1 MELSAAARQAMARL
15 AADLTRVF
23 CDRFVGIVAYGATRT
38 AAFARSIHA
47 DDLEALT
54 PLAERWQR
62 DGLNTPLLL
71 TPREFER
78 SLDAFP
84 LEYQAMLD
92 RHEVIAGE
100 SPFTG
105 ARPSDGDL
113 RRACEVQAKAFLIH
127 LRQGWIQA
135 AGHAHAQEHLLAESA
150 APLRALLASV
160 AQLQRANHSTDNDI
174 AAFAEQATSV
184 PAELVAGILAL
195 EEHPEG
201 ARRLTSRLGEYLGVA
216 ERLWAHVD
224 GRRA

>member
-1 MELSAAARQAMARL
+1 MELPAAARQAMARL

-23 CDRFVGIVAYGATRT
+23 SDRFVALVAYGPTRT

-47 DDLEALT
+47 DDLDALT
-54 PLAERWQR
+54 PLADRWQR
-62 DGLNTPLLL
+62 EGLDTPLLI
-71 TPREFER
+71 TPLEFER

-84 LEYQAMLD
+84 LEYQALLD

-100 SPFTG
+100 SPFTN
-105 ARPSDGDL
+105 ARPSEADL

-135 AGHAHAQEHLLAESA
+135 AGHAHEQELLLAESA

-160 AQLQRANHSTDNDI
+160 AQLQHASHATDADI
-174 AAFAEQATSV
+174 AAFAGQATGV
-184 PAELVAGILAL
+184 PADLVAGILAL
-195 EEHPEG
+195 EQHPEAAG
-201 ARRLTSRLGEYLGVA
+201 RLTSRLGEYLGVA

-224 GRRA
+224 GWRA

>member
-1 MELSAAARQAMARL
+1 MELSAAARQAMSRL

-23 CDRFVGIVAYGATRT
+23 GDRFVGLVAYGPTRT

-47 DDLEALT
+47 DDLDSLT
-54 PLAERWQR
+54 PLVDRWQR
-62 DGLNTPLLL
+62 DGLDTPLLM
-71 TPREFER
+71 TPLEFER

-92 RHEVIAGE
+92 RHEVIVGE
-100 SPFTG
+100 SPFTR
-105 ARPSDGDL
+105 ARPSDADL

-135 AGHAHAQEHLLAESA
+135 AGHAHEQEQLLAESA

-160 AQLQRANHSTDNDI
+160 AQLQQARHSTDADI
-174 AAFAEQATSV
+174 GAFAAQATGVS
-184 PAELVAGILAL
+184 AELVAGILAL
-195 EEHPEG
+195 EQHPDA
-201 ARRLTSRLGEYLGVA
+201 ARRLTPRLGEYLGVA

-224 GRRA
+224 GWRA